1 MASNTVKNQISFQ
14 EYKQWV
20 SDSYTELEP
29 QDLKPVEIIIIR
41 DHLHSGLKEHIY
53 FTGTCNPDGK
63 NWNGKMSIVQV
74 KDMKLN
80 IFEFHGKILRQKN
93 YKELLHDE
101 HGRFVEY
108 RLITTPKGVPVYRAD
123 SFLPR
128 TDTGLCLDET
138 YVTRNDVEWTAT
150 NRSVAASSAETAQAL
165 AKHKITLCFE
175 KKEIVGASYEG
186 MQATQGFGVHTP
198 RLPHAVND
206 D

>member
-128 TDTGLCLDET
+128 TDTGLC
-138 YVTRNDVEWTAT
+138 
-150 NRSVAASSAETAQAL
+150 
-165 AKHKITLCFE
+165 
-175 KKEIVGASYEG
+175 
-186 MQATQGFGVHTP
+186 
-198 RLPHAVND
+198 
-206 D
+206 